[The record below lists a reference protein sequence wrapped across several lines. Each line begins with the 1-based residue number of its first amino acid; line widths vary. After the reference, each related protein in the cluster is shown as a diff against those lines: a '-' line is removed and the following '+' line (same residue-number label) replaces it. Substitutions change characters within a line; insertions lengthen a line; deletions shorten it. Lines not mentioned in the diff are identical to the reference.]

1 MIDRALY
8 LEEQISKQRQFW
20 ITRVLML
27 GIILFLSLGIMDYY
41 ATPENF
47 IQFLI
52 YRLVISLI
60 LAFLCYLNTLKRK
73 KYYQHAIITIV
84 VISSAVI
91 IELMILS
98 FGGHESSYYVGMN
111 LLIIAV
117 LGLIPF
123 DQSLAISLAVIIYAV
138 YIIPILFLDKIF
150 NLSYFITSNF
160 FILSTFSIALTW
172 RILSHRSIL
181 NELMLQYD
189 LEEERNKLV
198 NYSGQLEGLV
208 AERTK
213 ELSLSEK
220 RYRELFDNAN
230 DGIAVIDK
238 DGIIINVNQKFCELH
253 GFERSSL
260 IGLHFELLEAKN
272 REDEKVEWL
281 KRILNGEALVYEV
294 KHYRKDGSTILLEV
308 SSKGIDIGGELY
320 VQSFHRNITEK
331 KQLQEQLLQSQKME
345 SVGLLAGGIAHDFN
359 NILTAILGHTDLLH
373 ECTGLD
379 DKARASLRI
388 VENSARK
395 AGQIVSKL
403 LSFSRTANFEIR
415 PVNVNDVIKDAVELC
430 NSMSRNRKVQITM
443 NINKNI
449 PFIHADSNQMEQ
461 VLMNLLVNAMDA
473 MPDGG
478 IITISTEFIN
488 LERDSHIHLVL
499 NPGRYILMKVTDT
512 GSGIPEEIKDK
523 IFNPF
528 FTTKGHGKGTGLGL
542 AMVYGII
549 KEHRGIVNVK
559 TKLGEGTTFEIYLPA
574 SYTTIHEAIRTPV
587 SLTAK
592 NVNILVVDD
601 EEEVLHYI
609 KRVIEKGGYKSI
621 VTDNPY
627 YALEIFEDI
636 AGNIDLVITDIVMP
650 LLNGRKL
657 LKHFREIKPTV
668 KTIAISGYDV
678 HHKIKD
684 KNIDA
689 FLNKP
694 LEGSELLSTIKRI
707 LGLEKLHISKFN

>member
-1 MIDRALY
+1 
-8 LEEQISKQRQFW
+8 
-20 ITRVLML
+20 
-27 GIILFLSLGIMDYY
+27 
-41 ATPENF
+41 
-47 IQFLI
+47 
-52 YRLVISLI
+52 
-60 LAFLCYLNTLKRK
+60 
-73 KYYQHAIITIV
+73 
-84 VISSAVI
+84 
-91 IELMILS
+91 
-98 FGGHESSYYVGMN
+98 
-111 LLIIAV
+111 
-117 LGLIPF
+117 
-123 DQSLAISLAVIIYAV
+123 
-138 YIIPILFLDKIF
+138 
-150 NLSYFITSNF
+150 
-160 FILSTFSIALTW
+160 
-172 RILSHRSIL
+172 
-181 NELMLQYD
+181 
-189 LEEERNKLV
+189 
-198 NYSGQLEGLV
+198 
-208 AERTK
+208 
-213 ELSLSEK
+213 
-220 RYRELFDNAN
+220 
-230 DGIAVIDK
+230 
-238 DGIIINVNQKFCELH
+238 
-253 GFERSSL
+253 
-260 IGLHFELLEAKN
+260 
-272 REDEKVEWL
+272 
-281 KRILNGEALVYEV
+281 
-294 KHYRKDGSTILLEV
+294 
-308 SSKGIDIGGELY
+308 
-320 VQSFHRNITEK
+320 
-331 KQLQEQLLQSQKME
+331 
-345 SVGLLAGGIAHDFN
+345 HDFN
-359 NILTAILGHTDLLH
+359 NILTAILGHTDLLQ

-379 DKARASLRI
+379 DKARSSLRI

-430 NSMSRNRKVQITM
+430 NTMSRNRKVQITM

-488 LERDSHIHLVL
+488 LEKRDSHIHQVL

-574 SYTTIHEAIRTPV
+574 SYTTVHEAIRTPV
-587 SLTAK
+587 YLTAK

-609 KRVIEKGGYKSI
+609 KKVIEKGGYKSI